1 MEKLNNPSEL
11 NLIFRYALKDLSRN
25 YKKLSSIIVTLFI
38 SLFILSAIFTIEDS
52 LKKELNDNAKALL
65 GGDLEIDYNRNKG
78 NLELVDKVKE
88 FATISQMIEFSTM
101 VSTTNREKNK
111 SLFTRIKTVD
121 TKYPLYGDVNYE
133 PAGAFDRMH
142 NEPNT
147 LLINE
152 SLSKNLNLKINEKI
166 KVQNQLFTIIGIV
179 KSVPDVSGFVAFGDW
194 ALAGEQTLEILKL
207 NGIGS
212 FLNYEYKV
220 KFDPTADADKLEKKI
235 ENIFKDDQ
243 KVKLRYP
250 ENSASGLKRII
261 NNFSQFLSLVSISAM
276 LIAGIGI
283 ANTLLSFINQN
294 NMSIAV
300 RKAVGFYSGNIKTL
314 YYLQLLILLL
324 VITTFAYGSS
334 FLIVPVVDQY
344 LSDGL
349 GLNVSPVFSVL
360 NFIKIFLVGLLV
372 LVIFSIPTIS
382 SIDQV
387 KASNLFRNVF
397 QNLEFYYSKK
407 SITLSL
413 ILLSILVLLFS
424 FGSER
429 PIYSLGYFVAFFV
442 CLIVFFLLSKIIIYF
457 LKKFKST
464 SNISLKVSIKNITQT
479 KSITPIT
486 IMSLGLGVTLLLT
499 LALVGTNFQREIAK
513 SIPDIAPDYFF
524 VGIQKG
530 EKKIFEENILK
541 MDANAKIEVVPMVSS
556 GIIKINGVNPNT
568 YIKPDN
574 DSYWVIGAKI
584 EVVPMVSSGIIKI
597 NGVNP
602 NTYIKPDNDSYW
614 VIGSDRRSS
623 WVDDIPEDN
632 PLTEGVWW
640 DLTKPDKLQISL
652 DAEVAKNLNI
662 KLGDVFTLNIY
673 GREIDG
679 EIVNFRAVD
688 YRDLSINFAMLF
700 NPQFANNIPHEYLA
714 TAKFEMIDKFDETSM
729 LEVLPSL
736 SMIKIADYLNKVT
749 DVLNKVFIAVTL
761 ISAVTIII
769 GLIVISSAIMVQG
782 KIKEYQ
788 NLVFKILGF
797 SKKEVILSS
806 LIEFVI
812 IFKSVILIAII
823 FAVIASKFI
832 MENIFELVWA
842 FDFKVLIYLSL
853 SIGTVTLLLIML
865 TNLKYLNPKVY
876 PLIRNQ

>member
-1 MEKLNNPSEL
+1 MEKLNNSSEL
-11 NLIFRYALKDLSRN
+11 SLIFKYALKDLSRN
-25 YKKLSSIIVTLFI
+25 YKKISSIIVTLFI

-52 LKKELNDNAKALL
+52 LKKELNDNAKVLL
-65 GGDLEIDYNRNKG
+65 GGDLEIDYNRNQG
-78 NLELVDKVKE
+78 DLNLVNKVKE
-88 FATISQMIEFSTM
+88 FSTVSQMIEFSTM
-101 VSTTNREKNK
+101 LSTTGREKNK

-121 TKYPLYGDVNYE
+121 EKYPLYGEVVYE
-133 PAGAFDRMH
+133 PEDAYERMQK
-142 NEPNT
+142 EPKT
-147 LLINE
+147 ILINE
-152 SLSKNLNLKINEKI
+152 SLSKTLKIKI
-166 KVQNQLFTIIGIV
+166 NDKVKVQDQSFIVVGII

-194 ALAGEQTLEILKL
+194 ALAGKQTLEILKL

-220 KFDPTADADKLEKKI
+220 KFKPSDDPEKI
-235 ENIFKDDQ
+235 ESKIKDIFKDDQ
-243 KVKLRYP
+243 KVKLRFP

-314 YYLQLLILLL
+314 YYLQLLILLFIIT
-324 VITTFAYGSS
+324 VISYGSS
-334 FLIVPVVDQY
+334 FLIVPIADKY

-349 GLNVSPVFSVL
+349 GLNVYPKFSL
-360 NFIKIFLVGLLV
+360 INFIKIFIVGLLV
-372 LVIFSIPTIS
+372 LIIFSIPTIS

-397 QNLEFYYSKK
+397 QNLQFYYSKK
-407 SITLSL
+407 SVILSF
-413 ILLSILVLLFS
+413 ILLSFLVLLFTL
-424 FGSER
+424 GSER
-429 PIYSLGYFVAFFV
+429 PSYSLGYFLAFFV
-442 CLIVFFLLSKIIIYF
+442 CLIVFFLLSKIIIYL
-457 LKKFKST
+457 LKKFNFI

-499 LALVGTNFQREIAK
+499 LALVGTNFKREIAR

-530 EKKIFEENILK
+530 EKKKFEQGVYK
-541 MDANAKIEVVPMVSS
+541 MNPDANIEIVPMVSS
-556 GIIKINGVNPNT
+556 GIVKINGVNPN
-568 YIKPDN
+568 
-574 DSYWVIGAKI
+574 S
-584 EVVPMVSSGIIKI
+584 
-597 NGVNP
+597 
-602 NTYIKPDNDSYW
+602 YIKPDNDSYW
-614 VIGSDRRSS
+614 VIGSERRSS
-623 WVDDIPEDN
+623 WVENIPKDN
-632 PLTEGVWW
+632 PILKGEWW
-640 DLTKPDKLQISL
+640 DLSKPNQLQISL
-652 DAEVAKNLNI
+652 DAKVAKDFNI
-662 KLGDVFTLNIY
+662 ELGDIFTLNIY

-679 EIVNFRAVD
+679 EIVNFREVD

-700 NPQFANNIPHEYLA
+700 NPQFAKKIPHEYLA
-714 TAKFEMIDKFDETSM
+714 TAKFKNPDNFDETKM

-749 DVLNKVFIAVTL
+749 AVLNKVFIAVTL
-761 ISAVTIII
+761 ISGVTIVI

-782 KIKEYQ
+782 KVKEYQ

-797 SKKEVILSS
+797 SKKEIIFSS
-806 LIEFVI
+806 LIEFII
-812 IFKSVILIAII
+812 IFMSVILIAIF
-823 FAVIASKFI
+823 FAVIGSKFI
-832 MENIFELVWA
+832 MENIFELVWQ
-842 FDFKVLIYLSL
+842 FDFKVLIYLGA
-853 SIGTVTLLLIML
+853 SIGIVTLILIML
-865 TNLKYLNPKVY
+865 TNLKYLSPKVY

>member
-1 MEKLNNPSEL
+1 MEKLNNSSEL
-11 NLIFRYALKDLSRN
+11 SLIFKYALKDLSRN
-25 YKKLSSIIVTLFI
+25 YKKISSIIVTLFI

-52 LKKELNDNAKALL
+52 LKKELNDNAKVLL
-65 GGDLEIDYNRNKG
+65 GGDLEIDYNRNQG
-78 NLELVDKVKE
+78 DLNLVNKVKE
-88 FATISQMIEFSTM
+88 FSTVSQMIEFSTM
-101 VSTTNREKNK
+101 LSTTGREKNK

-121 TKYPLYGDVNYE
+121 EKYPLYGEVVYE
-133 PAGAFDRMH
+133 PEDAYERMQK
-142 NEPNT
+142 EPKT
-147 LLINE
+147 ILINE
-152 SLSKNLNLKINEKI
+152 SLSKTLKIKI
-166 KVQNQLFTIIGIV
+166 NDKVKVQDQSFIVVGII

-194 ALAGEQTLEILKL
+194 ALAGKQTLEILKL

-220 KFDPTADADKLEKKI
+220 KFKPSDDPEKI
-235 ENIFKDDQ
+235 ESKIKDIFKDDQ
-243 KVKLRYP
+243 KVKLRFP

-314 YYLQLLILLL
+314 YYLQLFILLFIIT
-324 VITTFAYGSS
+324 VISYGSS
-334 FLIVPVVDQY
+334 FLIVPIADKY

-349 GLNVSPVFSVL
+349 GLNVYPKFSL
-360 NFIKIFLVGLLV
+360 INFIKIFIVGLLV
-372 LVIFSIPTIS
+372 LIIFSIPTIS

-397 QNLEFYYSKK
+397 QNLQFYYSKK
-407 SITLSL
+407 SVILSF
-413 ILLSILVLLFS
+413 ILLSFLVLLFTL
-424 FGSER
+424 GSER
-429 PIYSLGYFVAFFV
+429 PSYSLGYFLAFFV
-442 CLIVFFLLSKIIIYF
+442 CLIVFFLLSKIIIYL
-457 LKKFKST
+457 LKKFNFI

-499 LALVGTNFQREIAK
+499 LALVGTNFKREIAR

-530 EKKIFEENILK
+530 EKKKFEQSVYK
-541 MDANAKIEVVPMVSS
+541 MNPDANIEIVPMVSS
-556 GIIKINGVNPNT
+556 GIVKINGVNPN
-568 YIKPDN
+568 
-574 DSYWVIGAKI
+574 S
-584 EVVPMVSSGIIKI
+584 
-597 NGVNP
+597 
-602 NTYIKPDNDSYW
+602 YIKPDNDSYW
-614 VIGSDRRSS
+614 VIGSERRSS
-623 WVDDIPEDN
+623 WVENIPKDN
-632 PLTEGVWW
+632 PILKGEWW
-640 DLTKPDKLQISL
+640 DLSKPNQLQISL
-652 DAEVAKNLNI
+652 DAKVAKDFNI
-662 KLGDVFTLNIY
+662 ELGDIFTLNIY

-679 EIVNFRAVD
+679 EIVNFREVD

-700 NPQFANNIPHEYLA
+700 NPQFAKKIPHEYLA
-714 TAKFEMIDKFDETSM
+714 TAKFKNPDNFDETKM

-749 DVLNKVFIAVTL
+749 SVLNKVFIAVTL
-761 ISAVTIII
+761 ISGVTIVI

-782 KIKEYQ
+782 KVKEYQ

-797 SKKEVILSS
+797 SKKEIIFSS
-806 LIEFVI
+806 LIEFII
-812 IFKSVILIAII
+812 IFMSVILIAIF
-823 FAVIASKFI
+823 FAVIGSKFI
-832 MENIFELVWA
+832 MENIFELVWQ
-842 FDFKVLIYLSL
+842 FDFKVLIYLGA
-853 SIGTVTLLLIML
+853 SIGTVTLILIML
-865 TNLKYLNPKVY
+865 TNLKYLSPKVY

>member
-574 DSYWVIGAKI
+574 DSYWVIG
-584 EVVPMVSSGIIKI
+584 
-597 NGVNP
+597 
-602 NTYIKPDNDSYW
+602 
-614 VIGSDRRSS
+614 SDRRSS

-782 KIKEYQ
+782 KVKEYQ

-812 IFKSVILIAII
+812 IFKSVILIAIF

-842 FDFKVLIYLSL
+842 FDFKVLIYLR
-853 SIGTVTLLLIML
+853 I
-865 TNLKYLNPKVY
+865 
-876 PLIRNQ
+876 

>member
-11 NLIFRYALKDLSRN
+11 NLIIKYALKDLSRN
-25 YKKLSSIIVTLFI
+25 YKKLSSIIITLFI

-52 LKKELNDNAKALL
+52 LKKELNNNAKSLL
-65 GGDLEIDYNRNKG
+65 GGDLEIDYNRNEG
-78 NLELVDKVKE
+78 NLELVNQVKK
-88 FATISQMIEFSTM
+88 FTTISQMIEFSTM
-101 VSTTNREKNK
+101 ISTIDREKNK

-121 TKYPLYGDVNYE
+121 TKYPLYGSVVYE
-133 PAGAFDRMH
+133 PAGALDRMH

-152 SLSKNLNLKINEKI
+152 SLSKNLKLKINEKI

-220 KFDPTADADKLEKKI
+220 KFHGSDDANKI
-235 ENIFKDDQ
+235 EKRIEDIFKDDQ

-300 RKAVGFYSGNIKTL
+300 RKAVGFYSANIKTL
-314 YYLQLLILLL
+314 YYLQLFILLL
-324 VITTFAYGSS
+324 TITIFAYGSS

-349 GLNVSPVFSVL
+349 GLNVSPVFSII

-407 SITLSL
+407 STAFSV

-464 SNISLKVSIKNITQT
+464 SNVSLKVSIKNITQT

-530 EKKIFEENILK
+530 EKEIFEKNILH

-556 GIIKINGVNPNT
+556 GIIKINGINPNT
-568 YIKPDN
+568 YIQ
-574 DSYWVIGAKI
+574 
-584 EVVPMVSSGIIKI
+584 
-597 NGVNP
+597 
-602 NTYIKPDNDSYW
+602 PDNDSYW

-623 WVDDIPEDN
+623 WVDEVPEDN
-632 PLTEGVWW
+632 PLTEGEWW
-640 DLTKPDKLQISL
+640 DLTKPNQLQISL

-714 TAKFEMIDKFDETSM
+714 TAKFETIEKFDETSM
-729 LEVLPSL
+729 LDVLPSL

-782 KIKEYQ
+782 KVKEYQ

-797 SKKEVILSS
+797 SKKEVIFSS
-806 LIEFVI
+806 LIEFII
-812 IFKSVILIAII
+812 IFKSVILIAIF
-823 FAVIASKFI
+823 FAVIGSKFI
-832 MENIFELVWA
+832 MENIFELVWK
-842 FDFKVLIYLSL
+842 FDFKVLIYLGF
-853 SIGTVTLLLIML
+853 SIGLVTLVLILL
-865 TNLKYLNPKVY
+865 TNLKYLNPKIY

>member
-1 MEKLNNPSEL
+1 MEQSNNFSEL
-11 NLIFRYALKDLSRN
+11 ILIFKYALKDLSRN
-25 YKKLSSIIVTLFI
+25 YQKISSIIVTLFI

-65 GGDLEIDYNRNKG
+65 GGDLEIDYNRNQG
-78 NLELVDKVKE
+78 NIDLVNKVKK
-88 FATISQMIEFSTM
+88 FATVSQMIEFSTM
-101 VSTTNREKNK
+101 LSTTGRTKNK

-121 TKYPLYGDVNYE
+121 EKYPLYGEVIYE
-133 PAGAFDRMH
+133 PEGAYERMQ

-147 LLINE
+147 ILINE
-152 SLSKNLNLKINEKI
+152 SLSKTLNIKINEQV
-166 KVQNQLFTIIGIV
+166 KVQDQNFTVIGII

-194 ALAGEQTLEILKL
+194 ALAGKQTLEILKL

-220 KFDPTADADKLEKKI
+220 KFNSNDDPKKIEKKI
-235 ENIFKDDQ
+235 ENIFKGDQ

-250 ENSASGLKRII
+250 ENSASGIKRII

-314 YYLQLLILLL
+314 YYMQLLILLFIIT
-324 VITTFAYGSS
+324 VISYASS
-334 FLIVPVVDQY
+334 FLIVPVADKY

-349 GLNVSPVFSVL
+349 GLNVYPVFSL
-360 NFIKIFLVGLLV
+360 INFIKIFLVGFLV
-372 LVIFSIPTIS
+372 LIIFSIPTIS

-397 QNLEFYYSKK
+397 QNLQFHYSKR
-407 SITLSL
+407 SITLSF
-413 ILLSILVLLFS
+413 ILLSTLVLLFTI
-424 FGSER
+424 GSEK
-429 PIYSLGYFVAFFV
+429 PSYSLGYFGAFFV
-442 CLIVFFLLSKIIIYF
+442 CLIVFFLLSKLIIFF
-457 LKKFKST
+457 LKKFKSS

-524 VGIQKG
+524 VGIQNGEREKFEKG
-530 EKKIFEENILK
+530 VLNMDPKANIE
-541 MDANAKIEVVPMVSS
+541 IVPMVSS
-556 GIIKINGVNPNT
+556 GIVKINGISPNT
-568 YIKPDN
+568 YIQP
-574 DSYWVIGAKI
+574 
-584 EVVPMVSSGIIKI
+584 E
-597 NGVNP
+597 
-602 NTYIKPDNDSYW
+602 NDSYW
-614 VIGSDRRSS
+614 VIGSERRSS
-623 WVDDIPEDN
+623 WIENTPNDN
-632 PLTEGVWW
+632 PIVKGEWW
-640 DLTKPDKLQISL
+640 DLTKPNHLQISL
-652 DAEVAKNLNI
+652 DAKVAKDLNI
-662 KLGDVFTLNIY
+662 ELGDIFTLNIY
-673 GREIDG
+673 GREING
-679 EIVNFRAVD
+679 EIVNFREVD

-700 NPQFANNIPHEYLA
+700 NPQFAKNLPHEYLA
-714 TAKFEMIDKFDETSM
+714 TAKFNNAKQFNEIKM

-736 SMIKIADYLNKVT
+736 SMIKISDYLSKVT
-749 DVLNKVFIAVTL
+749 AVLNKVFVAVTL
-761 ISAVTIII
+761 ISAVTIVI

-782 KIKEYQ
+782 KVKEYQ

-797 SKKEVILSS
+797 SKKEIILSS
-806 LIEFVI
+806 IIEFI
-812 IFKSVILIAII
+812 LIFFSVILIAIF
-823 FAVIASKFI
+823 FAVVGSKFI
-832 MENIFELVWA
+832 MENIFELVWK
-842 FDFKVLIYLSL
+842 FDLKVLFNLGI
-853 SIGTVTLLLIML
+853 SIGLVTLVLIML

>member
-1 MEKLNNPSEL
+1 MEKSNNPSEF
-11 NLIFRYALKDLSRN
+11 NLVFRYALKDLSRN
-25 YKKLSSIIVTLFI
+25 YKKLSSIIITLFI

-65 GGDLEIDYNRNKG
+65 GGDLEIDYNRNEG
-78 NLELVDKVKE
+78 NLDLVNKVKE

-101 VSTTNREKNK
+101 VSTTDREKNK

-121 TKYPLYGDVNYE
+121 TKYPLYGEVDYE
-133 PAGAFDRMH
+133 PAGAFDRMN

-152 SLSKNLNLKINEKI
+152 SLSKNLDLKINDKI

-194 ALAGEQTLEILKL
+194 ALAGDQTLKILKL

-220 KFDPTADADKLEKKI
+220 KFNETDDARKLEKRI

-243 KVKLRYP
+243 KVQLRYP

-334 FLIVPVVDQY
+334 FLIVPIVDQY

-349 GLNVSPVFSVL
+349 GLNVSPVFSII
-360 NFIKIFLVGLLV
+360 NFVKIFLVGLLV
-372 LVIFSIPTIS
+372 LIIFSIPTIS

-407 SITLSL
+407 STALSL

-429 PIYSLGYFVAFFV
+429 PIYSFGYFVAFFV

-457 LKKFKST
+457 LKKFKFT

-530 EKKIFEENILK
+530 EKEIFEKNILD

-556 GIIKINGVNPNT
+556 GIIKINGVNPTT
-568 YIKPDN
+568 YIQPDN
-574 DSYWVIGAKI
+574 DSFWVI
-584 EVVPMVSSGIIKI
+584 E
-597 NGVNP
+597 
-602 NTYIKPDNDSYW
+602 
-614 VIGSDRRSS
+614 SDRRSS
-623 WVDDIPEDN
+623 WTDEVPEDN
-632 PLTEGVWW
+632 PITEGKWC
-640 DLTKPDKLQISL
+640 DLTKPNQLQISL

-688 YRDLSINFAMLF
+688 YRDLNINFAMLF

-714 TAKFEMIDKFDETSM
+714 TAKFETIEKFDETSM

-782 KIKEYQ
+782 KVKEYQ

-797 SKKEVILSS
+797 SKKEVIFSS
-806 LIEFVI
+806 LIEFLI
-812 IFKSVILIAII
+812 IFNSVILIATF

-842 FDFKVLIYLSL
+842 FDFKVLFNLGF
-853 SIGTVTLLLIML
+853 SIGLVTLALIMI
-865 TNLKYLNPKVY
+865 TNLKYLAPKVY

>member
-11 NLIFRYALKDLSRN
+11 NLIIKYALKDLSRN
-25 YKKLSSIIVTLFI
+25 YKKLASIIITLFI

-65 GGDLEIDYNRNKG
+65 GGDLEIDFNRNEG
-78 NLELVDKVKE
+78 NLELVNQVKE

-101 VSTTNREKNK
+101 VSTIDRDKNK
-111 SLFTRIKTVD
+111 SLFTRIKTVN
-121 TKYPLYGDVNYE
+121 TKYPLYGKVDYE

-152 SLSKNLNLKINEKI
+152 SLSKNLNLKIDDKI

-194 ALAGEQTLEILKL
+194 ALAGDQTLEILKL

-220 KFDPTADADKLEKKI
+220 KFNETDDAGKIEKKI

-324 VITTFAYGSS
+324 VITILAYGSS
-334 FLIVPVVDQY
+334 FLIVPIVDQY

-349 GLNVSPVFSVL
+349 GLNVSPVFSIL

-387 KASNLFRNVF
+387 RASNLFRNVF

-407 SITLSL
+407 STALSL

-429 PIYSLGYFVAFFV
+429 PIYSIGYFVAFFV

-530 EKKIFEENILK
+530 EKEIFEKSILN
-541 MDANAKIEVVPMVSS
+541 MDSN
-556 GIIKINGVNPNT
+556 
-568 YIKPDN
+568 
-574 DSYWVIGAKI
+574 AKI

-623 WVDDIPEDN
+623 WVEDVPEDN
-632 PLTEGVWW
+632 PITEGEWW
-640 DLTKPDKLQISL
+640 DLTKPEKLQISL

-662 KLGDVFTLNIY
+662 NLGDVFTLNIY
-673 GREIDG
+673 GREIEG

-714 TAKFEMIDKFDETSM
+714 TAKFEAIEKFDEASM
-729 LEVLPSL
+729 LDVLPSL
-736 SMIKIADYLNKVT
+736 SMIKIADYLSKVT

-782 KIKEYQ
+782 KVKEYQ

-806 LIEFVI
+806 LIEFII
-812 IFKSVILIAII
+812 IFKSVILIAIL

-842 FDFKVLIYLSL
+842 FDLKVLVYLGF
-853 SIGTVTLLLIML
+853 SIGSVTLFLIML

>member
-1 MEKLNNPSEL
+1 MEKSNNSSEF
-11 NLIFRYALKDLSRN
+11 NLILKYALKDLSRN
-25 YKKLSSIIVTLFI
+25 YHKISSIIITLFI

-65 GGDLEIDYNRNKG
+65 GGDLEIDYNRNQG
-78 NLELVDKVKE
+78 NLDLVNQVKE
-88 FATISQMIEFSTM
+88 FATVSQMIEFSTM
-101 VSTTNREKNK
+101 LSTTGREKNK

-121 TKYPLYGDVNYE
+121 EKYPLYGEVDYE
-133 PAGAFDRMH
+133 PIEAYERMQR
-142 NEPNT
+142 EPNT
-147 LLINE
+147 ILINE
-152 SLSKNLNLKINEKI
+152 SLSKTLNIKINEQV
-166 KVQNQLFTIIGIV
+166 KVQDQNFTVIGII

-194 ALAGEQTLEILKL
+194 ALAGKQTLEILKL

-220 KFDPTADADKLEKKI
+220 KFNNDDDPEQIERKI
-235 ENIFKDDQ
+235 ENIFKNDQ

-250 ENSASGLKRII
+250 ENSASGIKRII

-314 YYLQLLILLL
+314 YYLQLFILLFAIT
-324 VITTFAYGSS
+324 VISYGSS
-334 FLIVPVVDQY
+334 FLIVPIADKY

-349 GLNVSPVFSVL
+349 GLNVYPVFSFL
-360 NFIKIFLVGLLV
+360 NFLKIFLVGLLV

-397 QNLEFYYSKK
+397 QNLQFYYSKK
-407 SITLSL
+407 SVAVSFILLSTL
-413 ILLSILVLLFS
+413 ILLFTI
-424 FGSER
+424 GSEQ
-429 PIYSLGYFVAFFV
+429 PTYSLGYFVAFFV
-442 CLIVFFLLSKIIIYF
+442 CLIVFFLLSKLIIFF
-457 LKKFKST
+457 LKKFKS
-464 SNISLKVSIKNITQT
+464 SSIVSLKVSIKNITQT

-486 IMSLGLGVTLLLT
+486 VMSLGLGVTLLLT

-530 EKKIFEENILK
+530 EREKFEQGILNMDK
-541 MDANAKIEVVPMVSS
+541 DANIEIVPMVSS
-556 GIIKINGVNPNT
+556 GIAKINGVDPNT
-568 YIKPDN
+568 F
-574 DSYWVIGAKI
+574 
-584 EVVPMVSSGIIKI
+584 
-597 NGVNP
+597 
-602 NTYIKPDNDSYW
+602 IKPDNDSYW
-614 VIGSDRRSS
+614 VIGSERRSS
-623 WVDDIPEDN
+623 WVEDIPKDN
-632 PLTEGVWW
+632 PIVMGEWW
-640 DLTKPDKLQISL
+640 DLSKPNQLQISL
-652 DAEVAKNLNI
+652 DAKVAKDFNI
-662 KLGDVFTLNIY
+662 QLGDIFTLNIY

-679 EIVNFRAVD
+679 EVINFREVD

-700 NPQFANNIPHEYLA
+700 NPQFAKEIPHEYLA
-714 TAKFEMIDKFDETSM
+714 TAKFNSDKFDETEM
-729 LEVLPSL
+729 LEIMPSL
-736 SMIKIADYLNKVT
+736 SMIKIADYLLKVT
-749 DVLNKVFIAVTL
+749 AVLNKVFIAVTL

-797 SKKEVILSS
+797 SKKQIIFSS
-806 LIEFVI
+806 LIEFII
-812 IFKSVILIAII
+812 IFMSVILIATF
-823 FAVIASKFI
+823 FAVIGSKFI
-832 MENIFELVWA
+832 MENIFELVWQ
-842 FDFKVLIYLSL
+842 FDFKVLIYLGF
-853 SIGTVTLLLIML
+853 SIGFVTLILILL

>member
-1 MEKLNNPSEL
+1 MEKLNKYSEFS
-11 NLIFRYALKDLSRN
+11 LIFKYALKDLGRN
-25 YKKLSSIIVTLFI
+25 YKKISSIILTLFI

-52 LKKELNDNAKALL
+52 LNKELNDNAKVLL
-65 GGDLEIDYNRNKG
+65 GGDLEIDYNRNQG
-78 NLELVDKVKE
+78 NLNLVNKVKE
-88 FATISQMIEFSTM
+88 FSTVSQMIEFSTM
-101 VSTTNREKNK
+101 LSTVGRIKNK
-111 SLFTRIKTVD
+111 SLFARIKTVD
-121 TKYPLYGDVNYE
+121 EKYPLYGKVIYE
-133 PAGAFDRMH
+133 PKGAFDRMQV
-142 NEPNT
+142 EPNT

-152 SLSKNLNLKINEKI
+152 SLSKTLKIKINEKV
-166 KVQNQLFTIIGIV
+166 KVQDQIFTVIGII

-194 ALAGEQTLEILKL
+194 ALAGKQTLEILKL

-220 KFDPTADADKLEKKI
+220 KFNLNDDPDNIEKRI
-235 ENIFKDDQ
+235 ENIFKNDE

-261 NNFSQFLSLVSISAM
+261 NSFSQFLSLVSISAI

-300 RKAVGFYSGNIKTL
+300 RKAVGFHSDNIKNL
-314 YYLQLLILLL
+314 YYLQLLILLFIIT
-324 VITTFAYGSS
+324 VISYVSS
-334 FLIVPVVDQY
+334 FLIIPVVDKY

-349 GLNVSPVFSVL
+349 GLNVYPKFSL
-360 NFIKIFLVGLLV
+360 INFIKIYLVGLLV

-397 QNLEFYYSKK
+397 QNLQFYYSKK
-407 SITLSL
+407 SITFSI
-413 ILLSILVLLFS
+413 ILLLALVLIFTFS
-424 FGSER
+424 SEKAS
-429 PIYSLGYFVAFFV
+429 YSFGYFVAFFI
-442 CLIVFFLLSKIIIYF
+442 CLIVFFLLSKIIIYS
-457 LKKFKST
+457 LKKFNFS
-464 SNISLKVSIKNITQT
+464 SNILLKVSIKNITQT

-499 LALVGTNFQREIAK
+499 LALVGTNFKREIAK

-530 EKKIFEENILK
+530 EKEKFERGIYN
-541 MDANAKIEVVPMVSS
+541 MDPDANIEIVPMVSS
-556 GIIKINGVNPNT
+556 GIV
-568 YIKPDN
+568 
-574 DSYWVIGAKI
+574 
-584 EVVPMVSSGIIKI
+584 KI

-614 VIGSDRRSS
+614 VIGSERRSS
-623 WVDDIPEDN
+623 WIENVPKDN
-632 PLTEGVWW
+632 PILEGEWW
-640 DLTKPDKLQISL
+640 DLSKPNELQISL
-652 DAEVAKNLNI
+652 DAKVANDFKI
-662 KLGDVFTLNIY
+662 KLGDIFTLNIY

-679 EIVNFRAVD
+679 KVINFREVD

-700 NPQFANNIPHEYLA
+700 NPQFAENIPHEYLA
-714 TAKFEMIDKFDETSM
+714 TAKFNDPDKFDETVM

-736 SMIKIADYLNKVT
+736 SMIKIADYLTKVT

-761 ISAVTIII
+761 ISAVTIVI
-769 GLIVISSAIMVQG
+769 GLIVITSAIMVQG
-782 KIKEYQ
+782 KVKEYQ

-797 SKKEVILSS
+797 SKKDIVYSS
-806 LIEFVI
+806 LIEFLIV
-812 IFKSVILIAII
+812 FMSVILIATF
-823 FAVIASKFI
+823 FAVTGSKFI
-832 MENIFELVWA
+832 IENIFDLLWK
-842 FDFKVLIYLSL
+842 FDFKVLVYLGSSVGL
-853 SIGTVTLLLIML
+853 VTLVLIMV

>member
-11 NLIFRYALKDLSRN
+11 NLIIKYALKDLSRN
-25 YKKLSSIIVTLFI
+25 FKKLSSIIITLFI

-52 LKKELNDNAKALL
+52 LKKELNDNAKSIL
-65 GGDLEIDYNRNKG
+65 GGDLEIDYNRNEG
-78 NLELVDKVKE
+78 NLELVNQVKK

-101 VSTTNREKNK
+101 VSTIDREKNK

-121 TKYPLYGDVNYE
+121 TKYPLYGSVNYE
-133 PAGAFDRMH
+133 PIGAFDRMH

-152 SLSKNLNLKINEKI
+152 SLSKNLNLNINEKI

-194 ALAGEQTLEILKL
+194 ALAGDQTLEILKL

-220 KFDPTADADKLEKKI
+220 KFNESDDANKIEKKI
-235 ENIFKDDQ
+235 EDIFKDDQ

-314 YYLQLLILLL
+314 YYLQLVILLL
-324 VITTFAYGSS
+324 IITTFAYGSS
-334 FLIVPVVDQY
+334 FLIVPFVDQY
-344 LSDGL
+344 LSEGL
-349 GLNVSPVFSVL
+349 GLNVSPVFSII
-360 NFIKIFLVGLLV
+360 NFVKIFLVGLLV
-372 LVIFSIPTIS
+372 LIIFSIPTIS

-387 KASNLFRNVF
+387 KASNLFRNIF

-407 SITLSL
+407 STTLSI

-530 EKKIFEENILK
+530 EKEIFEKNILN

-556 GIIKINGVNPNT
+556 GIIKING
-568 YIKPDN
+568 I
-574 DSYWVIGAKI
+574 
-584 EVVPMVSSGIIKI
+584 
-597 NGVNP
+597 NP

-623 WVDDIPEDN
+623 WTDEVPDDN
-632 PLTEGVWW
+632 PLTEGEWW
-640 DLTKPDKLQISL
+640 DLTKPDQLQISL

-679 EIVNFRAVD
+679 KIVNFRAVD

-700 NPQFANNIPHEYLA
+700 NPQFAKNIPHEYLA
-714 TAKFEMIDKFDETSM
+714 TAKFETIEKFDESSM
-729 LEVLPSL
+729 LDVLPSL

-782 KIKEYQ
+782 KVKEYQ

-797 SKKEVILSS
+797 SKKEVVLSS
-806 LIEFVI
+806 LIEFII
-812 IFKSVILIAII
+812 IFKSVILISIF
-823 FAVIASKFI
+823 FAVIGSKFI
-832 MENIFELVWA
+832 MENIFELVWK
-842 FDFKVLIYLSL
+842 FDFKVLIYLGF
-853 SIGTVTLLLIML
+853 SIGLVTLILILL
-865 TNLKYLNPKVY
+865 TNLKYLNPKIY

>member
-11 NLIFRYALKDLSRN
+11 SLIFKYALKDLSRN
-25 YKKLSSIIVTLFI
+25 YKKISSIIVTLFI

-52 LKKELNDNAKALL
+52 LKKELNDNAKVLL
-65 GGDLEIDYNRNKG
+65 GGDLEIDYNRNQG
-78 NLELVDKVKE
+78 DLNLVNKVKE
-88 FATISQMIEFSTM
+88 FSTVSQMIEFSTM
-101 VSTTNREKNK
+101 LSTTGREKNK

-121 TKYPLYGDVNYE
+121 EKYPLYGEVVYE
-133 PAGAFDRMH
+133 PEDAYERMQK
-142 NEPNT
+142 EPKT
-147 LLINE
+147 ILINE
-152 SLSKNLNLKINEKI
+152 SLSKTLKIKI
-166 KVQNQLFTIIGIV
+166 NDKVKVQDQSFIVVGII

-194 ALAGEQTLEILKL
+194 ALAGKQTLEILKL

-220 KFDPTADADKLEKKI
+220 KFKPSDDPEKI
-235 ENIFKDDQ
+235 ESKIKDIFKDDQ
-243 KVKLRYP
+243 KVKLRFP

-314 YYLQLLILLL
+314 YYLQLLILLFIIT
-324 VITTFAYGSS
+324 VISYGSS
-334 FLIVPVVDQY
+334 FLIVPIADKY

-349 GLNVSPVFSVL
+349 GLNIYPKFSL
-360 NFIKIFLVGLLV
+360 INYIKIFIVGLLV
-372 LVIFSIPTIS
+372 LIIFSIPTIS

-397 QNLEFYYSKK
+397 QNLQFYYSKK
-407 SITLSL
+407 SVILSF
-413 ILLSILVLLFS
+413 ILLSFLVLLFTL
-424 FGSER
+424 GSER
-429 PIYSLGYFVAFFV
+429 PSYSLGYFLAFFV
-442 CLIVFFLLSKIIIYF
+442 CLIVFFLLSKIIIYL
-457 LKKFKST
+457 LKKFNFI

-499 LALVGTNFQREIAK
+499 LALVGTNFKREIAR

-530 EKKIFEENILK
+530 EKKKFEQGVYK
-541 MDANAKIEVVPMVSS
+541 MNPDANIEIVPMVSS
-556 GIIKINGVNPNT
+556 GIVKINGVNPN
-568 YIKPDN
+568 
-574 DSYWVIGAKI
+574 S
-584 EVVPMVSSGIIKI
+584 
-597 NGVNP
+597 
-602 NTYIKPDNDSYW
+602 YIKPDNDSYW
-614 VIGSDRRSS
+614 VIGSERRSS
-623 WVDDIPEDN
+623 WVENIPKDN
-632 PLTEGVWW
+632 PILKGEWW
-640 DLTKPDKLQISL
+640 DLSKPNQLQISL
-652 DAEVAKNLNI
+652 DAKVAKDFNI
-662 KLGDVFTLNIY
+662 ELGDIFTLNIY

-679 EIVNFRAVD
+679 EIVNFREVD

-700 NPQFANNIPHEYLA
+700 NPQFAKKIPHEYLA
-714 TAKFEMIDKFDETSM
+714 TAKFKNPDNFDETKM

-749 DVLNKVFIAVTL
+749 SVLNKVFIAVTL
-761 ISAVTIII
+761 ISGVTIVI

-782 KIKEYQ
+782 KVKEYQ

-797 SKKEVILSS
+797 SKKEIIFSS
-806 LIEFVI
+806 LIEFII
-812 IFKSVILIAII
+812 IFMSVILIAIF
-823 FAVIASKFI
+823 FAVIGSKFI
-832 MENIFELVWA
+832 MENIFELVWQ
-842 FDFKVLIYLSL
+842 FDFKVLIYLGA
-853 SIGTVTLLLIML
+853 SIGTVTLILIML
-865 TNLKYLNPKVY
+865 TNLKYLSPKVY

>member
-11 NLIFRYALKDLSRN
+11 NLIIKYALKDLSRN
-25 YKKLSSIIVTLFI
+25 YKKLASIIITLFI

-65 GGDLEIDYNRNKG
+65 GGDLEIDFNRNEG
-78 NLELVDKVKE
+78 NLELVNQVKE

-101 VSTTNREKNK
+101 VSTIDRDKNK
-111 SLFTRIKTVD
+111 SLFTRIKTVN
-121 TKYPLYGDVNYE
+121 TKYPLYGKVDYE

-152 SLSKNLNLKINEKI
+152 SLSKNLNLKIDDKI

-194 ALAGEQTLEILKL
+194 ALAGDQTLEILKL

-220 KFDPTADADKLEKKI
+220 KFNETDDAGKIEKKI

-324 VITTFAYGSS
+324 VITILAYGSS
-334 FLIVPVVDQY
+334 FLIVPIVDQY

-349 GLNVSPVFSVL
+349 GLNVSPVFSIL

-387 KASNLFRNVF
+387 RASNLFRNVF

-407 SITLSL
+407 STALSL

-429 PIYSLGYFVAFFV
+429 PIYSIGYFVAFFV

-530 EKKIFEENILK
+530 EKEIFEKSILN
-541 MDANAKIEVVPMVSS
+541 MDSN
-556 GIIKINGVNPNT
+556 
-568 YIKPDN
+568 
-574 DSYWVIGAKI
+574 AKI

-623 WVDDIPEDN
+623 WVEDVAEDN
-632 PLTEGVWW
+632 PLTDGKWW
-640 DLTKPDKLQISL
+640 DLTKPEKLQISL

-662 KLGDVFTLNIY
+662 NLGDVFTLNIY
-673 GREIDG
+673 GREIEG

-714 TAKFEMIDKFDETSM
+714 TAKFEAIEKFDEASM
-729 LEVLPSL
+729 LDVLPSL
-736 SMIKIADYLNKVT
+736 SMIKIADYLSKVT

-782 KIKEYQ
+782 KVKEYQ

-806 LIEFVI
+806 LIEFII
-812 IFKSVILIAII
+812 IFKSVILIAIL

-842 FDFKVLIYLSL
+842 FDLKVLVYLGF
-853 SIGTVTLLLIML
+853 SIGSVTLFLIML